1 MRVRACVCVL
11 LCAFICCIYFHS
23 VVLSAEEI
31 AGELAAEAAAQ
42 VQARREQR
50 QADDAAARD
59 AGARADT
66 FRWTSRFRPSH
77 LALSEAPYRFEQ
89 QAGLFYQAAGFE
101 DDDTGE
107 PVSDELK
114 LSCLQAYQ
122 AAMAAG
128 SELAKC
134 AVCGDYDVCTAP
146 GSPGDRV
153 FTVQLYNVAAGA

>member
-1 MRVRACVCVL
+1 M
-11 LCAFICCIYFHS
+11 YFYS

-31 AGELAAEAAAQ
+31 AAELAAEAAAQ
-42 VQARREQR
+42 VQVRREQR
-50 QADDAAARD
+50 LADDAAVRD

-66 FRWTSRFRPSH
+66 FRWSSRSRPCA
-77 LALSEAPYRFEQ
+77 LALGEAPYRWEQ

-101 DDDTGE
+101 DDDSGE

-122 AAMAAG
+122 TAMAAG

-153 FTVQLYNVAAGA
+153 YTVQLYNVAAGAYCWRTLSLLR